1 MSEHT
6 DPQDN
11 VSPDQPQNKGQSTP
25 QTKTFTRVVLAIDG
39 RVKGDY
45 SLERWGD
52 GYIAKV
58 TVFAVGT
65 DWTLIKMSHDRS
77 ALESAF
83 QAVVEAGGVSASG
96 SLFVFRDLDPDPA
109 AWVLQVEVTTLT
121 PVVLPVQEVGKCQSM
136 WQRLC

>member
-1 MSEHT
+1 MTEHT
-6 DPQDN
+6 NPQDN
-11 VSPDQPQNKGQSTP
+11 VSPEQPQNIGQSTP
-25 QTKTFTRVVLAIDG
+25 QTKTFTRVVVAIEG
-39 RVKGDY
+39 RVKGGY

-77 ALESAF
+77 ALETEF
-83 QAVVEAGGVSASG
+83 QPVVEAGGVSASG

-109 AWVLQVEVTTLT
+109 AWILQVEATSLT
-121 PVVLPVQEVGKCQSM
+121 PVVLEEKGVAK
-136 WQRLC
+136 